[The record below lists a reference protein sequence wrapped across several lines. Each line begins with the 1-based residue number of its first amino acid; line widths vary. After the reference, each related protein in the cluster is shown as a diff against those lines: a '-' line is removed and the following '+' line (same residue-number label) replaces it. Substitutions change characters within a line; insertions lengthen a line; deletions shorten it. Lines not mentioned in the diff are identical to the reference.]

1 MAVTLAERARR
12 LNLGTSG
19 DRSLPPLILIID
31 STRLPNPEAAIAAL
45 PRGGAVILR
54 DYDDPARNIR
64 AAILLRLCRH
74 RGLRFLLA
82 GDGAM
87 AATLGADGLH
97 LPERLLHLAPR
108 WRQANRLITGA
119 AHSWPALIRAARF
132 GLDAVLLS
140 PVFATRSHPRGR
152 ALGPVRFAA
161 LATRCPLP
169 VYALGGIDA
178 GNACR
183 LINSGA
189 VGIAGISGFAR
200 P

>member
-1 MAVTLAERARR
+1 MAATLAEKARR
-12 LNLGTSG
+12 LNLRTSG
-19 DRSLPPLILIID
+19 DRRLPPLILIID
-31 STRLPNPEAAIAAL
+31 STRLPDPEPAIAAL

-54 DYDDPARNIR
+54 DYDDPARKSR
-64 AAILLRLCRH
+64 AAMLIRLCRH
-74 RGLRFLLA
+74 RGVRFLLA
-82 GDGAM
+82 GDGAL

-97 LPERLLHLAPR
+97 LPEGLLHLAPR

-140 PVFATRSHPRGR
+140 PVFPTRSHPRR
-152 ALGPVRFAA
+152 TALGPVRFAA
-161 LATRCPLP
+161 LATRSPVP

-178 GNACR
+178 GNVCR
-183 LINSGA
+183 LINSGT